1 MMRILFIPNL
11 SLSDGIKK
19 SCIIRTQGKIEIIQ
33 FNLLITDE
41 KPEAQSRRGMPK
53 MTQLVS
59 NKSLLM
65 LSKRSFS

>member
-1 MMRILFIPNL
+1 MRILFIPNL

-33 FNLLITDE
+33 FNFLITDE